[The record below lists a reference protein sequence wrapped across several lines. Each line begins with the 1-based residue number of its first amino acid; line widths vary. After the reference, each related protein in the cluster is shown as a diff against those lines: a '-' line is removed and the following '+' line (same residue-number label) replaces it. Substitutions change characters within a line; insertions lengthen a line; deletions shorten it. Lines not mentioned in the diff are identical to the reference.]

1 MGVYLYPNNT
11 ETELKNAYIGEYTA
25 RLPSAYQEVE
35 WIGTS

>member
-1 MGVYLYPNNT
+1 MVLVQK
-11 ETELKNAYIGEYTA
+11 ELQNAYIGEYTA